1 MSHLIK
7 KKQCNKALIMIHPYL
22 DESAHRTKKIKSLE
36 PIKTEKI
43 DLRTNLI
50 KDSVGELRP
59 NH

>member
-1 MSHLIK
+1 MNPLIE
-7 KKQCNKALIMIHPYL
+7 Q
-22 DESAHRTKKIKSLE
+22 KKIKSLE

-43 DLRTNLI
+43 DLRTNFI